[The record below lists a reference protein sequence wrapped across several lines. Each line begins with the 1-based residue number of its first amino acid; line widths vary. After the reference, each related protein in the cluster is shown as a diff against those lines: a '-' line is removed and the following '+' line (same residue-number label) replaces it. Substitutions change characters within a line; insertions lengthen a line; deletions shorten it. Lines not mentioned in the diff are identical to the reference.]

1 MRQLDTNCYIKVID
15 KIKEAERCR
24 LLWLTVLELAL
35 KDFSKNPKS
44 GQMKAWLESAD
55 FLQVCLFAGVNSDRA
70 KKTFQKCKK
79 NIDKKNRLSYNNRPR
94 YSRK

>member
-1 MRQLDTNCYIKVID
+1 MRQLDTKCYKKIID
-15 KIKEAERCR
+15 KIKEAENCR

-35 KDFSKNPKS
+35 KDFSRNPDS

-55 FLQVCLFAGVNSDRA
+55 FIQVCLFAGVHSDRV
-70 KKTFQKCKK
+70 KKTFKKYKK